1 MPERNDL
8 RMRIRLKMS
17 ILCACAVTAS
27 TVVCSGQTGSF
38 TSQSIADAFVTT
50 GANGSLSSSNFGAAG
65 ALAIAAS
72 GLPEGEFQS
81 VLKFDLSGAF
91 NSFNSQFGAGQWMV
105 RSVTLDL
112 TASSHGNSIFNPV
125 AAGSFNVS
133 LMQNNS
139 WVEGTGTGGV
149 PTSDGITFNS
159 LEGVYIN
166 NTADQALGTFAFTGN
181 TSGQNGYGLTL
192 SSGLAS
198 DVTGGDVL
206 SLRLFAA
213 DSQISYLM
221 TSRNG
226 GTLALEPALVVDV
239 IAVPEPRV
247 ATMYI
252 AALGVLWLFQLS
264 HRWRGRARPED

>member
-8 RMRIRLKMS
+8 RIRTFEL
-17 ILCACAVTAS
+17 LVVCACVIAGSA
-27 TVVCSGQTGSF
+27 VVCSGQTGSF
-38 TSQSIADAFVTT
+38 TSQAIADAFVTP
-50 GANGSLSSSNFGAAG
+50 GANGSLSSSNFGGAG

-91 NSFNSQFGAGQWMV
+91 NSFNSQFGAGQWIV
-105 RSVTLDL
+105 QSVKLDL
-112 TASSHGNSIFNPV
+112 TASSHGNSIFNSV
-125 AAGSFNVS
+125 AAGSFNIS

-139 WVEGTGTGGV
+139 WVEGTGTGGI
-149 PTSDGITFNS
+149 PTSDGISFNS

-166 NTADQALGTFAFTGN
+166 GAADQALGTFAFTGN

-192 SSGLAS
+192 SSGLVS

-213 DSQISYLM
+213 DNKISYLM

-226 GTLALEPALVVDV
+226 AGGISALEPSLVVD
-239 IAVPEPRV
+239 AVAIPEPGAAV
-247 ATMYI
+247 LCS
-252 AALGVLWLFQLS
+252 AALIVLWLVQLFRRS
-264 HRWRGRARPED
+264 RRRAG

>member
-1 MPERNDL
+1 MG
-8 RMRIRLKMS
+8 IRLKV
-17 ILCACAVTAS
+17 LVVCACVVAGSA
-27 TVVCSGQTGSF
+27 VVCRGQTGSF
-38 TSQSIADAFVTT
+38 TSTAIADAFVTP
-50 GANGSLSSSNFGAAG
+50 GANGSLSSSNFGGAG

-72 GLPEGEFQS
+72 GLPQGEFQS
-81 VLKFDLSGAF
+81 VLKFDLSSAF

-105 RSVTLDL
+105 QSVTLDL

-139 WVEGTGTGGV
+139 WVEGTGNGGV
-149 PTSDGITFNS
+149 PTSDGISFNS

-166 NTADQALGTFAFTGN
+166 NAVDQALGTFAFRGN

-192 SSGLAS
+192 SSGLVS
-198 DVTGGDVL
+198 DVTDGDEL

-213 DSQISYLM
+213 DNQISYLM

-226 GTLALEPALVVDV
+226 AGGIPAQEPALVVDAV
-239 IAVPEPRV
+239 AVPEPGIAV
-247 ATMYI
+247 LCT
-252 AALGVLWLFQLS
+252 AALIALWLVQLYRRS
-264 HRWRGRARPED
+264 RRRAG

>member
-1 MPERNDL
+1 
-8 RMRIRLKMS
+8 MRIRIRFKVLVV
-17 ILCACAVTAS
+17 CACVVTGSAVD
-27 TVVCSGQTGSF
+27 CFGQTGSF
-38 TSQSIADAFVTT
+38 TSQAIADAFVTT

-81 VLKFDLSGAF
+81 VLKFDLSSAF

-105 RSVTLDL
+105 QSVMLDL
-112 TASSHGNSIFNPV
+112 TASSHPNAIFNPV

-139 WVEGTGTGGV
+139 WVEGTGTGGA

-166 NTADQALGTFAFTGN
+166 NSVDQALGTFAYTGN
-181 TSGQNGYGLTL
+181 TTGQNGYGLTL
-192 SSGLAS
+192 SSGLLS
-198 DVTGGDVL
+198 DITGGDEL

-213 DSQISYLM
+213 DNQISYLI
-221 TSRNG
+221 TSRTG
-226 GTLALEPALVVDV
+226 GSLAQEPSLVVDAV
-239 IAVPEPRV
+239 AVPEPGAAV
-247 ATMYI
+247 LCI
-252 AALGVLWLFQLS
+252 AALIALWLVQLFRRS
-264 HRWRGRARPED
+264 RPRPG